1 MIEYTYP
8 HHIQKGIFKMSIPT
22 SITDTYTLSNGVKIP
37 AVGYGT
43 WQTPNDVTA
52 MHVKS
57 ALELGYRHI
66 DTAWGY
72 DNESGVGDGIRASGV
87 RREDIFLTT
96 KHWVT
101 FRGYQNTINAVEDSL
116 KRLGLDYIDL
126 YLVHWPC
133 VEASR
138 SDWQEINADT
148 WRGFERMYKDGKLRA
163 IGVSN
168 YEKKHLEALEKTAE
182 VMPMVNQLEFHPGF
196 LQLDNVRY
204 NQEKGIL
211 VEAWSP
217 LGSGAVL
224 RDETLTR
231 LAAKYGKS
239 VAQLCI
245 RFALEY
251 DVLPLPKS
259 TNAERIAQN
268 ADVFDFE
275 ISAED
280 KGVIEAMPLL
290 GYSGFVPEEAPADRL
305 AGLC

>member
-1 MIEYTYP
+1 
-8 HHIQKGIFKMSIPT
+8 MSIPT

-52 MHVKS
+52 MHVKT
-57 ALELGYRHI
+57 ALDIGYRHI

-72 DNESGVGDGIRASGV
+72 DNESGVGEGIRASGV

-280 KGVIEAMPLL
+280 KCVIEAMPLL

>member
-1 MIEYTYP
+1 
-8 HHIQKGIFKMSIPT
+8 MSIYLPT
-22 SITDTYTLSNGVKIP
+22 SLTDCYTLSNGVKIP
-37 AVGYGT
+37 AIGYGT

-52 MHVKS
+52 DLVKT
-57 ALELGYRHI
+57 AIDLGYRHV

-72 DNESGVGDGIRASGV
+72 ANEIGVGDGIRASGV
-87 RREDIFLTT
+87 KREDIFVTT

-101 FRGYQNTINAVEDSL
+101 FRGYQKTIEAVDESL
-116 KRLGLDYIDL
+116 KNLGLDYIDL

-133 VEASR
+133 VELSNPA
-138 SDWQEINADT
+138 WAEINADT
-148 WRGFERMYKDGKLRA
+148 WRGFEAMYKAGKLRS

-168 YEKKHLEALEKTAE
+168 YEEKQIEALAKTAE
-182 VMPMVNQLEFHPGF
+182 IMPMVNQLEFHPGYM
-196 LQLDNVRY
+196 QLDNIRY
-204 NQEKGIL
+204 NQQKGIL

-224 RDETLTR
+224 KDETLAKI
-231 LAAKYGKS
+231 AAKYNKS

-245 RFALEY
+245 RLSLDY
-251 DVLPLPKS
+251 GILPLPKS
-259 TNAERIAQN
+259 TNAERITQN

-280 KGVIEAMPLL
+280 RAAIEAMPKL
-290 GYSGFVPEEAPADRL
+290 GYSGFTPEEAPADKL

>member
-52 MHVKS
+52 MHVKN

>member
-1 MIEYTYP
+1 
-8 HHIQKGIFKMSIPT
+8 MSIYLPT
-22 SITDTYTLSNGVKIP
+22 SLTDCYTLANGVKIP
-37 AVGYGT
+37 AIGYGT

-52 MHVKS
+52 DLVKT
-57 ALELGYRHI
+57 AIDLGYRHV

-72 DNESGVGDGIRASGV
+72 ANEIGVGDGVRASGV
-87 RREDIFLTT
+87 KREDLFITT

-101 FRGYQNTINAVEDSL
+101 FRGYQNTIDAVEESL
-116 KRLGLDYIDL
+116 KNLGMDYIDL

-133 VEASR
+133 VELSNPA
-138 SDWQEINADT
+138 WAEINADT
-148 WRGFERMYKDGKLRA
+148 WRGFEKMYKDGKLRA

-168 YEKKHLEALEKTAE
+168 YEEKQIEALAKTAE
-182 VMPMVNQLEFHPGF
+182 IMPMVNQLEFHPGYM
-196 LQLDNVRY
+196 QLDNIRY
-204 NQEKGIL
+204 NQSKGIL

-224 RDETLTR
+224 KDETLAKI
-231 LAAKYGKS
+231 AAKYNKS

-245 RFALEY
+245 RLSLDY
-251 DVLPLPKS
+251 GILPLPKS
-259 TNAERIAQN
+259 TNAERITQN

-280 KGVIEAMPLL
+280 RAAIESMPQL
-290 GYSGFVPEEAPADRL
+290 GYSGFTPEEAPADKL

>member
-1 MIEYTYP
+1 
-8 HHIQKGIFKMSIPT
+8 MSEIKIPT
-22 SITDTYTLSNGVKIP
+22 SLTDVYELSNGVKIP
-37 AVGYGT
+37 AIGYGT

-52 MHVKS
+52 AHVKT
-57 ALELGYRHI
+57 ALDLGYRHV

-72 DNESGVGDGIRASGV
+72 ENEVGVGEGVRASGV
-87 RREDIFLTT
+87 AREDIFVTT

-101 FRGYQNTINAVEDSL
+101 WRGYQKTIDAVEDSL
-116 KRLGLDYIDL
+116 MKLGMDYIDL

-133 VEASR
+133 VEAS
-138 SDWQEINADT
+138 SPNWEEINADT
-148 WRGFERMYKDGKLRA
+148 WRGFEKMYKDGKLRS

-168 YEKKHLEALEKTAE
+168 YEQKHLEALKKTAE
-182 VMPMVNQLEFHPGF
+182 FMPMVNQLEFHPGF

-204 NQEKGIL
+204 CQENGIL

-224 RDETLTR
+224 KDATLAGI
-231 LAAKYGKS
+231 AAKYNKS
-239 VAQLCI
+239 AAQLCI

-251 DVLPLPKS
+251 GVLPLPKS

-268 ADVFDFE
+268 AEVFDFE

-280 KGVIEAMPLL
+280 KAAIEAMPTL
-290 GYSGFVPEEAPADRL
+290 GFSTFVPEEAPADKL

>member
-1 MIEYTYP
+1 
-8 HHIQKGIFKMSIPT
+8 MSNFIP
-22 SITDTYTLSNGVKIP
+22 SSLTDTYTLRNGVKIP
-37 AVGYGT
+37 AIGYGT

-52 MHVKS
+52 AHVKT
-57 ALELGYRHI
+57 AIDLGYRHI

-72 DNESGVGDGIRASGV
+72 DNESGVGEGVRASGV
-87 RREDIFLTT
+87 KRENLFITT

-101 FRGYQNTINAVEDSL
+101 FRGYQNTINAVEESL
-116 KRLGLDYIDL
+116 KRLGTDYIDL

-138 SDWQEINADT
+138 PDWQEVNADT
-148 WRGFERMYKDGKLRA
+148 WRGFEKMYKDGKLRA

-168 YEKKHLEALEKTAE
+168 YEQKHIDALEKYAE
-182 VMPMVNQLEFHPGF
+182 IMPMVNQLEFHPGF
-196 LQLDNVRY
+196 MQLDNVRY
-204 NQEKGIL
+204 NQSKGIL

-224 RDETLTR
+224 GDEALAKI
-231 LAAKYGKS
+231 AAKYNKS

-251 DVLPLPKS
+251 GVLPLPKS

-280 KGVIEAMPLL
+280 KATIEAMPVL
-290 GYSGFVPEEAPADRL
+290 GYSRFIPEEAPADRL

>member
-1 MIEYTYP
+1 
-8 HHIQKGIFKMSIPT
+8 MSIPT

>member
-1 MIEYTYP
+1 
-8 HHIQKGIFKMSIPT
+8 MSIPT

-52 MHVKS
+52 MHVKT
-57 ALELGYRHI
+57 ALDIGYRHI

-72 DNESGVGDGIRASGV
+72 DNESGVGEGIRASGV

-116 KRLGLDYIDL
+116 KCLGLDYIDL

-231 LAAKYGKS
+231 LAAKYGRS

-280 KGVIEAMPLL
+280 KCVIEAMPLL

>member
-1 MIEYTYP
+1 
-8 HHIQKGIFKMSIPT
+8 MSIPT

-52 MHVKS
+52 MHVKT
-57 ALELGYRHI
+57 ALDIGYRHI

-72 DNESGVGDGIRASGV
+72 DNESGVGEGIRASGV

-204 NQEKGIL
+204 NREKGIL

-280 KGVIEAMPLL
+280 KCVIEAMPLL
-290 GYSGFVPEEAPADRL
+290 GYSGFVPEKAPADRL